1 MNNKTVI
8 EFGFR
13 IITVHPP
20 RSPQFFIGYSASF
33 IKFGTKNRSFI
44 ARTLEYLCTQA
55 RVWTSHVRLEIAL
68 REKNLIVNYNIRFFI
83 IRSFEN
89 VLRALAH
96 LFSRED
102 ISRNEKKTVNQ
113 TMLYESNL
121 LFQEPIKVIGSSL
134 FPKIWKAN

>member
-20 RSPQFFIGYSASF
+20 RPPQFFIGYSASF

-102 ISRNEKKTVNQ
+102 ISRNEKKQ
-113 TMLYESNL
+113 
-121 LFQEPIKVIGSSL
+121 
-134 FPKIWKAN
+134 

>member
-89 VLRALAH
+89 VLERWRTCSL
-96 LFSRED
+96 EK
-102 ISRNEKKTVNQ
+102 ISLEMKKNS
-113 TMLYESNL
+113 ESNN
-121 LFQEPIKVIGSSL
+121 VI
-134 FPKIWKAN
+134 

>member
-1 MNNKTVI
+1 M
-8 EFGFR
+8 
-13 IITVHPP
+13 
-20 RSPQFFIGYSASF
+20 
-33 IKFGTKNRSFI
+33 FGTKNRSFI
-44 ARTLEYLCTQA
+44 ARTLVSATQA

-68 REKNLIVNYNIRFFI
+68 REKNPIVNYNTGLFI

-102 ISRNEKKTVNQ
+102 ISRNEKKKKTVNQ

-121 LFQEPIKVIGSSL
+121 LFQEPLKVIGSSL
-134 FPKIWKAN
+134 FPKIRKAN